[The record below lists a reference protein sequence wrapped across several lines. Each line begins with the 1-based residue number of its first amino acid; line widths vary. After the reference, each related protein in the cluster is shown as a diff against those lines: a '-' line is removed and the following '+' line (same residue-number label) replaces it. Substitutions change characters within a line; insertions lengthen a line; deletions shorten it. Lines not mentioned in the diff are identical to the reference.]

1 MEFGLIVGHKRRVE
15 AQALRG
21 NQEII
26 RPDRSAIS
34 FEFGTNGAIVSIRVG
49 LESDDLQI
57 TQDEFQPFGQP
68 GRRFLCR
75 AIAEFARDN
84 NAREDRLLILR
95 CDPLRNQ
102 TLRIAQKVRDDIG
115 IE

>member
-26 RPDRSAIS
+26 RPDRSATS
-34 FEFGTNGAIVSIRVG
+34 FEFGTNGAIVSIRIE
-49 LESDDLQI
+49 LEPDDLQT
-57 TQDEFQPFGQP
+57 TQDQFQPFGQP
-68 GRRFLCR
+68 CRPFLCR
-75 AIAEFARDN
+75 AVAEFARDN
-84 NAREDRLLILR
+84 NAREDRILILR
-95 CDPLRNQ
+95 CHPLRNR
-102 TLRIAQKVRDDIG
+102 TLRVAQKVRDDIG